1 MATLSKCLRMAKSRI
16 NDQYIQRIRDLVR
29 EHKGDGMSPAEA
41 NIQAVDDV
49 IEEAINAHN
58 ALVDQVAAKGV
69 KVEKLEMPGKDKARN
84 LLKTRQLENTWSA
97 VNPDNQASKEQIDE
111 AASEAATSPK
121 NDLPEPTDAQKEAGN
136 YKVGKT
142 KLHGLDV
149 SIENPKGSEHS
160 GTDSAGKTWS
170 ITMAHHYGYIR
181 GTVGKDKDHI
191 DIFLGPDAENAD
203 LPVFV
208 IDQIDPKTKAFD
220 EHKVLMGFKN
230 QLAAKRG
237 YLNNYEKGW
246 KGAGAVNKMS
256 LDEFKA
262 WLASGKT
269 KQP

>member
-16 NDQYIQRIRDLVR
+16 NDQYIQRIRDLAR

-69 KVEKLEMPGKDKARN
+69 EVEKLEMPGKDKAQTLNGQSAALVTSSSKTVSDAEHSKPDAVVEKSESERLVEKLENGAKKSKSFDAYKSWANGFFGIDKARN
-84 LLKTRQLENTWSA
+84 LLKTGQLENTWSA

-142 KLHGLDV
+142 KLHG
-149 SIENPKGSEHS
+149 
-160 GTDSAGKTWS
+160 
-170 ITMAHHYGYIR
+170 
-181 GTVGKDKDHI
+181 
-191 DIFLGPDAENAD
+191 
-203 LPVFV
+203 
-208 IDQIDPKTKAFD
+208 
-220 EHKVLMGFKN
+220 
-230 QLAAKRG
+230 
-237 YLNNYEKGW
+237 
-246 KGAGAVNKMS
+246 
-256 LDEFKA
+256 
-262 WLASGKT
+262 
-269 KQP
+269 

>member
-29 EHKGDGMSPAEA
+29 EQKGDGMSPAEA

-121 NDLPEPTDAQKEAGN
+121 NDLPEPTDAQKESGV
-136 YKVGKT
+136 YK
-142 KLHGLDV
+142 
-149 SIENPKGSEHS
+149 KG
-160 GTDSAGKTWS
+160 
-170 ITMAHHYGYIR
+170 
-181 GTVGKDKDHI
+181 HI
-191 DIFLGPDAENAD
+191 
-203 LPVFV
+203 
-208 IDQIDPKTKAFD
+208 
-220 EHKVLMGFKN
+220 
-230 QLAAKRG
+230 
-237 YLNNYEKGW
+237 
-246 KGAGAVNKMS
+246 S
-256 LDEFKA
+256 L
-262 WLASGKT
+262 
-269 KQP
+269 